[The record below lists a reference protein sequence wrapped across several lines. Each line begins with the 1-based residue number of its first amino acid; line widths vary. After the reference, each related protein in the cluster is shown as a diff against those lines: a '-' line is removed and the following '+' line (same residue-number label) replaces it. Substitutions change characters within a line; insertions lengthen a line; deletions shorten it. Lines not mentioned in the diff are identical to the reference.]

1 MAKRWKTEENMVPN
15 HVWQNGIRAFA
26 QNSAK
31 IISYQ
36 IDIWHKM
43 IHAIPNYHAWVV
55 SVIQYSVIHKWV
67 SNGLPRCVPAWI
79 ALASAAGPWQLPT
92 LEAVTSAQ
100 TGPIDKM
107 PTNSNKFHTILAIS
121 TGFQSHALPSNSSSG
136 RRFDGPISIFWGILE
151 SLAARAAGLFKDSFS
166 SRSFCT

>member
-1 MAKRWKTEENMVPN
+1 MKNGRKHGAKSCVAKRYTRVCPKFCQN
-15 HVWQNGIRAFA
+15 H
-26 QNSAK
+26 
-31 IISYQ
+31 IISNR
-36 IDIWHKM
+36 HM
-43 IHAIPNYHAWVV
+43 THAIPNYHAWVV